1 MPTSS
6 NKNIDEIQQ
15 QLISSTTFLKDNFCL
30 ITACKITFF
39 LVSISGYSFVLD
51 GKTNEF

>member
-15 QLISSTTFLKDNFCL
+15 QQLISSTTFLKDIFCL

-51 GKTNEF
+51 G